1 MIPEEMFRPRSVAI
15 IGASSDEKKERI
27 GWLGRLQEFGYQGQ
41 LYPINPRSSRILG
54 CQAYSSIRE
63 VPEPVDYAIVAVRA
77 ELVPQ
82 VLSECVG
89 CKVKVVHIYTAGFA
103 ETGKE
108 KGRKLQ
114 EELQAIM
121 QGGTT
126 RVIGPNCMGVYC
138 PGGGLTFNVRFSRK
152 GGAVGVISQTGAGLQ
167 GFIPQAHDKGIYF
180 SKVISYG
187 NGVDLEAADLLEYLA
202 DDCETHL
209 VFCYIEGL
217 RDGRRFFE
225 AAKRCAE
232 NNKPL
237 IILKGG
243 MTQGGRE
250 AVVSHTASLAGLE
263 QVWRGFFKQARC
275 ISVETLEEALEQ
287 ILAFQYLRPPKGK
300 AVAIITRGGGPGVIA
315 TDQCEKSGLSVPA
328 LSKEIRSALET
339 IVQAEAGSSVRNPVE
354 IGLGRSGVSQHY
366 ADGIK
371 LAASDPHID
380 MLLVQLNPHFYA
392 QYGVGAERV
401 EEAVGT
407 LVNTAKE
414 VSKPMA
420 VVIPLGD
427 DLRIIDTV
435 LKAHKKCLSEG
446 LAAFSDVEKAVKA
459 MSKLAEYW
467 APAERNTRN
476 R

>member
-1 MIPEEMFRPRSVAI
+1 MIPEEMFYPNSVAI

-27 GWLGRLQEFGYQGQ
+27 GWLGRLQEFGYQGR

-54 CQAYSSIRE
+54 CQVYPSIRE

-82 VLSECVG
+82 VLSECVE

-108 KGRKLQ
+108 RGRKLQ

-152 GGAVGVISQTGAGLQ
+152 SGLVGVISQTGAGLQ

-202 DDCETHL
+202 DDPETHL

-225 AAKRCAE
+225 AARKCVE
-232 NNKPL
+232 KNKPL
-237 IILKGG
+237 VLLKGG
-243 MTQGGRE
+243 MTQGGRG
-250 AVVSHTASLAGLE
+250 AVVSHTASLAGSE
-263 QVWRGFFKQARC
+263 QVWRAFFKQTRC
-275 ISVETLEEALEQ
+275 VSVETLEEALEQ
-287 ILAFQYLRPPKGK
+287 ILAFQYLHPPRGR

-315 TDQCEKSGLSVPA
+315 TDQCEKSGLSVPT
-328 LSKEIRSALET
+328 LSNEVRRALEK
-339 IVQAEAGSSVRNPVE
+339 IIPAEAGSSVRNPVE
-354 IGLGRSGVSQHY
+354 IGLGRSGVSEHY
-366 ADGIK
+366 AEGIK
-371 LAASDPHID
+371 LVASDPHID

-392 QYGVGAERV
+392 QYGIGAEQV
-401 EEAVGT
+401 EEAVET
-407 LVNTAKE
+407 LVNTAKGIP
-414 VSKPMA
+414 KPIA

-427 DLRIIDTV
+427 DLRIIDIV
-435 LKAHKKCLSEG
+435 LEAHRKCLSGG
-446 LAAFSDVEKAVKA
+446 LAAFSDMEKAVKA

-467 APAERNTRN
+467 APVGA
-476 R
+476 